1 MKLVLFDIDGTL
13 ISARGAG
20 RRAMRV
26 AFERVF
32 GTAGGIDRYDL
43 RGRTDTRIVHDV
55 MSAEGWE
62 PARVKERL
70 DEFFEVYVGGLTTEI
85 GDGRHVITLP
95 GVAAVIERLDH
106 SGAAVLGLVTGN
118 IEAGARVKL
127 LPTGLWPRFQVGA
140 FGSDHMDRRRL
151 PSLAARRAHALLGT
165 IRDCRLTGARD
176 GRLPHHLSLAL
187 RGVKADS
194 VLLDLDLAGVAASSG
209 SACAS
214 LTQTTSHVLRAIGC
228 PPEEA
233 EGSLCFTLGR
243 WSIAS
248 DVEAVLQRLPPI
260 IARLRALAA
269 PLYT

>member
-13 ISARGAG
+13 VSARGAG

-32 GTAGGIDRYDL
+32 GTAGGIERYDL

-62 PARVKERL
+62 PARVQERL

-85 GDGRHVITLP
+85 GDGRNVITLP
-95 GVAAVIERLDH
+95 GVAAVVERLDR
-106 SGAAVLGLVTGN
+106 SADAVLGLVTGN
-118 IEAGARVKL
+118 IEEGARVKL

-165 IRDCRLTGARD
+165 AFSPREVIVIGDTPHDIDCARAFGAIAVAVATGQHSRDELLAESPD
-176 GRLPHHLSLAL
+176 LFFEDLSD
-187 RGVKADS
+187 ADK
-194 VLLDLDLAGVAASSG
+194 V
-209 SACAS
+209 
-214 LTQTTSHVLRAIGC
+214 
-228 PPEEA
+228 
-233 EGSLCFTLGR
+233 
-243 WSIAS
+243 
-248 DVEAVLQRLPPI
+248 
-260 IARLRALAA
+260 LAA
-269 PLYT
+269 LLGG